1 VYARAVLDPAAV
13 AAIED
18 LELAARLV
26 VEGLH
31 AGRHRSPFHGFS
43 SEFSQHRQY
52 RPGDDLK
59 HLDWKM
65 LARTD
70 RLYTRQFRET
80 TTMSVML
87 VVDTSPSMAF
97 PPQGVSK
104 FRYATV
110 VAAALAYLIVN
121 DGDAVGL
128 MTMQDGALRFLPAKG
143 GRVHLRALLTT
154 LEALDPTAAW
164 NAERV
169 LTRAA
174 ELLKRRGVLLA
185 LSDFYDAEDDTRR
198 ALRRA
203 ARRGHDVGM
212 LQVVSRAEIEFPYAD
227 DAEFE
232 DLETGETTLVAGRGM
247 AAAYRSAMG
256 DFLSRCRAEAH
267 RDGLS
272 YALFPTDAPPSRMLR
287 HYLLKR

>member
-1 VYARAVLDPAAV
+1 VPVLDPVAV

-43 SEFSQHRQY
+43 AEFSQHRQY
-52 RPGDDLK
+52 RPGDDIK

-80 TTMSVML
+80 TTMSIML
-87 VVDTSPSMAF
+87 VLDASASMAF
-97 PPQGVSK
+97 PDTGVSK
-104 FRYATV
+104 FRYAKV
-110 VAAALAYLIVN
+110 VAAALAHLVITQ
-121 DGDAVGL
+121 GDSAGL
-128 MTMQDGALRFLPAKG
+128 MTMQGDRLQFLPAKG
-143 GRVHLRALLTT
+143 GRVHLRALLAM
-154 LEALDPTAAW
+154 LEQLDADARW
-164 NAERV
+164 DAERV
-169 LTRAA
+169 LSRGA

-185 LSDFYDAEDDTRR
+185 LSDFYDSEHATRR
-198 ALRRA
+198 ALRQA

-212 LQVVSRAEIEFPYAD
+212 LQVVSRAEIDFPYRD

-232 DLETGETTLVAGRGM
+232 DLETGARQLVSGRAM
-247 AAAYRSAMG
+247 ASAYRAAVG
-256 DFLSRCRAEAH
+256 EFLSRCRAEAH
-267 RDGLS
+267 RDGIS
-272 YALFPTDAPPSRMLR
+272 YALFTTDASPAHVLR
-287 HYLLKR
+287 HYLLRR